1 MAEVNPYSTLPTM
14 IVSPL
19 ATTMP
24 AEVYWTVTPVALNS
38 TESPREAASMPLDN
52 SKATCPVVAR
62 SPNLAPVS
70 RT

>member
-1 MAEVNPYSTLPTM
+1 MAEVKLYTTLPTM
-14 IVSPL
+14 ILSPL

-38 TESPREAASMPLDN
+38 TESPREAASVPFDN
-52 SKATCPVVAR
+52 SNATCPEVAR